1 MQINTLKA
9 RKLKTRKRV
18 GRGGVNGT
26 YSGKGMKGQKSRSGY
41 SRRATWEGGRTTL
54 IAATKKNRGFK
65 SRNAK
70 NQIVNLSIL
79 EKKFKDGDTV
89 DLTSL
94 IKAKIVKKVSAPVK
108 ILGVGEL
115 TKKLTVKDVLVSVT
129 AKERITKAGG
139 EVK

>member
-1 MQINTLKA
+1 MQVNTLKA
-9 RKLKTRKRV
+9 RKLKTKKRV

-115 TKKLTVKDVLVSVT
+115 TKELTIKDVLVSAT
-129 AKERITKAGG
+129 AKEKITKAGG

>member
-79 EKKFKDGDTV
+79 EKKLKDGDTV

-115 TKKLTVKDVLVSVT
+115 TKKLTVKDVLVSAT
-129 AKERITKAGG
+129 AKEKITKAGG

>member
-9 RKLKTRKRV
+9 RKLKTKKRV

-70 NQIVNLSIL
+70 NQIVNLNIL
-79 EKKFKDGDTV
+79 EKKFKNGDTV

-115 TKKLTVKDVLVSVT
+115 TKKLTVKDVLVSAT
-129 AKERITKAGG
+129 AKEKITKAGG

>member
-9 RKLKTRKRV
+9 RKLKTKKRV
-18 GRGGVNGT
+18 GRGGTNGT

-41 SRRATWEGGRTTL
+41 SRRSTWEGGRTTL
-54 IAATKKNRGFK
+54 IAATKKNKGFK

-70 NQIVNLSIL
+70 NQVVSLDML

-94 IKAKIVKKVSAPVK
+94 IETKIIKKVSAPVK
-108 ILGVGEL
+108 ILSVGKL
-115 TKKLTVKDVLVSVT
+115 TKKLTVKDVLVSAT
-129 AKERITKAGG
+129 AKEKITKAGG

>member
-9 RKLKTRKRV
+9 RKLKTKKRV

>member
-9 RKLKTRKRV
+9 RKLQTKKRV
-18 GRGGVNGT
+18 GRGGTNGT

-41 SRRATWEGGRTTL
+41 SRRSTWEGGRTTL
-54 IAATKKNRGFK
+54 IAATKKNKGFK

-70 NQIVNLSIL
+70 NQVVSLAVL

-94 IKAKIVKKVSAPVK
+94 IEAKIIKKVSAPVK
-108 ILGVGEL
+108 ILGVGKL
-115 TKKLTVKDVLVSVT
+115 TKKLTVKDVLVSAT
-129 AKERITKAGG
+129 AKEKITKAGG

>member
-79 EKKFKDGDTV
+79 EKKFKDGDMV

-115 TKKLTVKDVLVSVT
+115 TKKLTVKDVLVSAT
-129 AKERITKAGG
+129 AKEKITKAGG

>member
-18 GRGGVNGT
+18 GRGGTNGT

-41 SRRATWEGGRTTL
+41 SRRSTWEGGRTTL
-54 IAATKKNRGFK
+54 IAATKKNKGFK
-65 SRNAK
+65 SRNTK
-70 NQIVNLSIL
+70 NQVVSLDIL

-94 IKAKIVKKVSAPVK
+94 IEAKIIKKVSAPVK
-108 ILGVGEL
+108 ILGVGKL
-115 TKKLTVKDVLVSVT
+115 TKKLTVKDILVSAT
-129 AKERITKAGG
+129 AKEKITKAGG

>member
-9 RKLKTRKRV
+9 RKLQTKKRV
-18 GRGGVNGT
+18 GRGGTNGT

-41 SRRATWEGGRTTL
+41 SRRSTWEGGRTTL
-54 IAATKKNRGFK
+54 IAATKKNKGFK

-70 NQIVNLSIL
+70 NQVVSLAVL

-94 IKAKIVKKVSAPVK
+94 IEAKIIKKVSAPVK
-108 ILGVGEL
+108 ILGVGKL
-115 TKKLTVKDVLVSVT
+115 TKKLTVKDILVSAT
-129 AKERITKAGG
+129 AKEKITKAGG